1 MDLYILS
8 IFRCW
13 DLHIS
18 FWQCSLL
25 VYLDLLSLFYRLFLL
40 YRCYETPLI
49 SVLLLSHRLLSPVFG
64 PSSDVARKGK
74 PFGALPVQRLLGST
88 LTFPFPFDYL
98 SFHPTLACPRGQ
110 CCLALPSKDFP
121 LFVELLTRKTYIK
134 ALPIGLEGHP
144 IHHLLFG
151 SLSLPRILRT
161 RLVFH
166 YRLASRSRLLRLLY
180 HQATTTRS
188 NTKHVLRSLASR
200 FRNLSRA
207 LPSNSLSTPLASLG
221 LARTRQS
228 TFSITS
234 VDVQYLPHGLGH
246 FGLV

>member
-49 SVLLLSHRLLSPVFG
+49 SVLPLSHRLLSPFYG
-64 PSSDVARKGK
+64 LSSDIARKGK

-110 CCLALPSKDFP
+110 CCLAMPSKDFP

-144 IHHLLFG
+144 NTPP
-151 SLSLPRILRT
+151 SLRIT
-161 RLVFH
+161 K
-166 YRLASRSRLLRLLY
+166 LA
-180 HQATTTRS
+180 S
-188 NTKHVLRSLASR
+188 NTKNSSR
-200 FRNLSRA
+200 F
-207 LPSNSLSTPLASLG
+207 SLSSRFSFTLTPLVIPPGYYHAFEYQTRPT
-221 LARTRQS
+221 LARFPIQKPFPRTSLRLVIDSSRFPRTRPYSSEYVHRTS
-228 TFSITS
+228 TWETHPSR
-234 VDVQYLPHGLGH
+234 QP
-246 FGLV
+246 